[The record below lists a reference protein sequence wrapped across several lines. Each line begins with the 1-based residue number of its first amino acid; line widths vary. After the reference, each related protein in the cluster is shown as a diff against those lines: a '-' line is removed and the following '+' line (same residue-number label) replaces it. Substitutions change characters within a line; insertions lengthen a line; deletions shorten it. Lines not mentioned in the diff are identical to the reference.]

1 MLVSVW
7 CQWEPQQERKG
18 ESRGIYT
25 SGSLPKGLSRAD
37 SISYVVLALVRECS
51 FRPGVVTTVISPEVL
66 LYTLS
71 VLCKY
76 PLYSFLL
83 QLPNLIMPFLLL
95 LLLLLRLR
103 YTNKESS

>member
-7 CQWEPQQERKG
+7 CQWEPQQERKR